1 MRNLGLLSC
10 MCVTLSATVYA
21 QKTKPNV
28 IYILMDDLGYGDLEC
43 YGQQKIETP
52 NIDRLRDNGLRFTQ
66 HYSGAPVSAP
76 SRCVLMTGLHTGHAQ
91 IRANDELPKRGN
103 INSHQAMFDHPEL
116 EGQAPLKAGTMTLGR
131 MMQQTGYRTAC
142 IGKWGLGYPGSE
154 GEPNKQGFDFFY
166 GYNCQRQAHTYYPPF
181 LYRNDKREYLENK
194 VLDPHRTV
202 LDPGAD
208 PYDEHSYDKLT
219 QKQYANDLIFD
230 EVLRFVDENAGNPF
244 FLMWTTPL
252 PHVSLQAPERWVK
265 YYVRKFGDEKPKSQ
279 GGYYPCRYPHATYAA
294 MVSYFDEQ
302 VGLLVEELKK
312 KNIYDNTLI
321 VFTSDNGPT
330 FNGGSDSPWFNSGG
344 LFKSEYGWGKCFLH
358 EGGIRV
364 PMIVSWPDKIK
375 AGGDTDHICAFQDVM
390 PTLADMLEIP
400 CPPTDGISFF
410 PVLLGKKAKQH
421 PYLYFEYPDRKI
433 GLKAV
438 RWGKWKG
445 IIENI
450 RQGNTKMK
458 LYDLEHDLREEHD
471 VAAEYPNVVR
481 KLEKI
486 MKEAHTEP
494 ENPVFRF

>member
-1 MRNLGLLSC
+1 MC
-10 MCVTLSATVYA
+10 MALPGIVCA
-21 QKTKPNV
+21 QKSTPNV
-28 IYILMDDLGYGDLEC
+28 IYILMDDLGFGDLGC

-52 NIDRLRDNGLRFTQ
+52 NIDRLRTNGLRFTQ
-66 HYSGAPVSAP
+66 HYSGSPVSAP
-76 SRCVLMTGLHTGHAQ
+76 SRCVLMTGMHSGHAQ
-91 IRANDELPKRGN
+91 IRANDELSGRGEVD
-103 INSHQAMFDHPEL
+103 SHQAMFEHPEL
-116 EGQAPLKAGTMTLGR
+116 EGQAALKAGTVTLGK
-131 MMQQTGYRTAC
+131 MMQQAGYRTAC
-142 IGKWGLGYPGSE
+142 VGKWGLGYPGSD

-166 GYNCQRQAHTYYPPF
+166 GYNCQRQAHTYYPAF
-181 LYRNDKREYLENK
+181 LYRNDKREYLDNK

-202 LDPGAD
+202 LDSGAD
-208 PYDEHSYDKLT
+208 PYDEHSYDKFT

-230 EVLRFVDENAGNPF
+230 EVIHFVDENAGNPF

-265 YYVRKFGDEKPKSQ
+265 HYVQKFGDEKPKLK

-312 KNIYDNTLI
+312 KNIYNNTLI

-364 PMIVSWPDKIK
+364 PMIVSWPDQIE
-375 AGGDTDHICAFQDVM
+375 AGGETDHISAFQDIM
-390 PTLADMLEIP
+390 PTLADVAGIR
-400 CPPTDGISFF
+400 CPATDGISFF

-421 PYLYFEYPDRKI
+421 KYLYFEYPDRQI
-433 GLKAV
+433 GLKAI

-445 IIENI
+445 IVENI
-450 RQGNTKMK
+450 RKGNFKMK
-458 LYDLEHDLREEHD
+458 LYNLELDLREEHD
-471 VAAEYPNVVR
+471 VSAENPAVVR
-481 KLEKI
+481 KLEEL
-486 MKEAHTEP
+486 MKEAHSEP